1 VEQTGN
7 LIFDRVAAI
16 NQQVII
22 DTPFRRLNGSAF
34 LASQSAFGYPVGNMT
49 KLVLRQN
56 MSDHVIRQSTK

>member
-34 LASQSAFGYPVGNMT
+34 LALNQLLAILLET
-49 KLVLRQN
+49 CQN
-56 MSDHVIRQSTK
+56 LF